1 MPTCPRCA
9 QPMAADRLITIGGI
23 TDKPVHWHCPHDL
36 VEAEAVHPV
45 QMVHLHVG
53 DEENHDGQSS
63 RIIHL
68 DMIGAELMVYREVIT
83 PAPRGQAR
91 HD

>member
-1 MPTCPRCA
+1 MT
-9 QPMAADRLITIGGI
+9 ADRRISIGGI
-23 TDKPVHWHCPHDL
+23 TDKPVHWHCASDP

-53 DEENHDGQSS
+53 AEEDHDGKSF

-83 PAPRGQAR
+83 PASHGRAR

>member
-1 MPTCPRCA
+1 MPTCPKCT
-9 QPMAADRLITIGGI
+9 QPMTADRRITVGGI
-23 TDKPVHWHCPHDL
+23 TDKPVHWHCPDDP

-53 DEENHDGQSS
+53 AEEKHQGKSL

-68 DMIGAELMVYREVIT
+68 DMIGAELMVYREVI
-83 PAPRGQAR
+83 APSTAR
-91 HD
+91 AGSP